1 MSAEAT
7 LGSLVLQWHKTV
19 PYATALQRGDRY
31 PQNAPIP
38 DSLTEVI
45 HDVGA
50 SKFFLC
56 PKSKCASAPLATNH
70 STDLFKL
77 YLRQRRFVW
86 RLVRITTDGGFYGI
100 IHVAWKAGSRGC
112 PGEGEA
118 EFRHVCSR
126 QFFLD
131 PPRERRH

>member
-7 LGSLVLQWHKTV
+7 LGALVLQWHKPV
-19 PYATALQRGDRY
+19 PYATALQRGDRH

-77 YLRQRRFVW
+77 SLTSKTLCLEIGPDNDRWKLLRHYSRSMESGLSRLPW
-86 RLVRITTDGGFYGI
+86 RGRGGVPSCLFET
-100 IHVAWKAGSRGC
+100 VLS
-112 PGEGEA
+112 
-118 EFRHVCSR
+118 
-126 QFFLD
+126 
-131 PPRERRH
+131 